1 MWLHLGVTVEA
12 VSLAC
17 QENQLDTDSDV
28 PLGLRHCL
36 PVRCGI
42 LRQLHHIG
50 VIAVL
55 VRFTETSRRFECE
68 SL

>member
-1 MWLHLGVTVEA
+1 MGVGGMWLHLGVTVEA

-17 QENQLDTDSDV
+17 QENQLDTEDSDV

-42 LRQLHHIG
+42 LRQLHHI
-50 VIAVL
+50 AVL
-55 VRFTETSRRFECE
+55 VHGDFTAF
-68 SL
+68 